1 MNLNDRELNRFVRNA
16 MFAAAACPDGVS
28 GMACV
33 SCMADMVTQSLL
45 AAGYIAVSDPSA
57 RVQGPTNERY

>member
-1 MNLNDRELNRFVRNA
+1 MNDRELNRFIKNA
-16 MFAAAACPDGVS
+16 MFAAAACPDGVR

-45 AAGYIAVSDPSA
+45 AKGIVMSDPSA
-57 RVQGPTNERY
+57 TV